1 MRIPIEQDT
10 TDIDQRIHDFMDR
23 KASPWRKIS
32 QKVAER
38 LVPTVYRRTAGS
50 GGIYYEVL
58 RWRH

>member
-1 MRIPIEQDT
+1 MHTAIQQNT

-23 KASPWRKIS
+23 KASLWRGFS

-38 LVPTVYRRTAGS
+38 LLPTVYRRRAGS
-50 GGIYYEVL
+50 GGIYYEIL